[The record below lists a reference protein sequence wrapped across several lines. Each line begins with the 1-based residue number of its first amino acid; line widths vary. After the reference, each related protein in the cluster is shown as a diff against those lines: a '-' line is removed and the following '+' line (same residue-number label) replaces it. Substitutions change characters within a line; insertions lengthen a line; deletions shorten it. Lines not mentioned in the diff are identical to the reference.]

1 MANKYATEDFWKEC
15 YLDQKISPKEFQQ
28 RFCAVC
34 KNQECHRAEW
44 GESRWLQRV
53 STQEDRL
60 LTNPNFAD
68 PRDPKYRHIREHDF
82 PSLLRE
88 AIRIEVIEQKADWS
102 IPTEADI
109 TAAVSEKGVNVHS
122 ELPLSSPTQ
131 DEKCPKS
138 ETPEIPQES
147 VGVGDGE
154 NPKKFVESEPS
165 EKEKPK
171 SEIKPTQKKV
181 TKLFT
186 NTPFP
191 KEGLMVDGT
200 KPLTQKQDSSQQS
213 VRQPSRFTLDSWT
226 SPEVSKPKN
235 IVKKGARIQ
244 MGGQK
249 PPESKK

>member
-1 MANKYATEDFWKEC
+1 MANKYATEDFWNEC
-15 YLDQKISPKEFQQ
+15 YLEQRISPKEFQQ

-34 KNQECHRAEW
+34 KNQECHRAGW
-44 GESRWLQRV
+44 GESRWLQRM

-88 AIRIEVIEQKADWS
+88 AIRIEVIEQKGDWS
-102 IPTEADI
+102 VPTEADI
-109 TAAVSEKGVNVHS
+109 SAAVSDKGVNVHS
-122 ELPLSSPTQ
+122 ELPLSSATQ
-131 DEKCPKS
+131 DEKTPES
-138 ETPEIPQES
+138 ETPDIPDKS
-147 VGVGDGE
+147 LGVEEE
-154 NPKKFVESEPS
+154 NTPKKFVESPSS
-165 EKEKPK
+165 EKSEPRT
-171 SEIKPTQKKV
+171 EIKPTQKKGA
-181 TKLFT
+181 KLFT

-191 KEGLMVDGT
+191 KEGLMVDGS
-200 KPLTQKQDSSQQS
+200 KPLPQKTESSPQS
-213 VRQPSRFTLDSWT
+213 VRQPTRFTLDSWS

-244 MGGQK
+244 MGGGK